1 MKQVKILSLLLILLI
16 MGTIVAGCRES
27 ASTRAK
33 EEAVRATKEF
43 KEITKIVGDDTREK
57 RVSLKDAV
65 NLVLAEARKWRADA
79 EVVEIRSEFGIF
91 GDGKGTTW
99 LISVIS
105 RSAPTASGYGKNYC
119 VGRRYV
125 VEDGKAKLNSDGEM
139 YKVSS
144 QPFPKDFLDS
154 TEALKIAQANGAPKD
169 DKYALYLGR
178 ELDTAKYGKVV
189 MNFHTLVNENGKL
202 VKKGVILDPVSKE
215 VIEVLK

>member
-1 MKQVKILSLLLILLI
+1 VKQAKILSLLLIVLI
-16 MGTIVAGCRES
+16 TGTIVAACGKSE
-27 ASTRAK
+27 STRAK
-33 EEAVRATKEF
+33 EAADRATKEA
-43 KEITKIVGDDTREK
+43 TKIVGDDTREK
-57 RVSLKDAV
+57 KVSAKDAV

-79 EVVEIRSEFGIF
+79 EVIEIRNEFGIA

-105 RSAPTASGYGKNYC
+105 RSAPPTASGYGKDYY

-125 VEDGKAKLNSDGEM
+125 VEDGKAKLNFDDSM
-139 YKVSS
+139 YQVSS

-154 TEALKIAQANGAPKD
+154 TEAVKIAQANGAPKD
-169 DKYALYLGR
+169 DKYALYMGR
-178 ELDTAKYGKVV
+178 KDDTAKYGKVV
-189 MNFHTLVNENGKL
+189 MNFHTLVHENNKL

>member
-1 MKQVKILSLLLILLI
+1 MKRVKILSLLLILLI
-16 MGTIVAGCRES
+16 MGTVVAACGKNAPS
-27 ASTRAK
+27 PAK
-33 EEAVRATKEF
+33 EEVARATKEV
-43 KEITKIVGDDTREK
+43 TKIVGDDSRDK
-57 RVSLKDAV
+57 KVSAKEAV
-65 NLVLAEARKWRADA
+65 NLVLTEAKKWQADA
-79 EVVEIRSEFGIF
+79 EVVEIRNEFGIF

-105 RSAPTASGYGKNYC
+105 RSAPPTAGGYDKNHC

-125 VEDGKAKLNSDGEM
+125 VEDGKAKLNFGDEM

-154 TEALKIAQANGAPKD
+154 TEALKIAQVNGAPKD